1 MYNRILKRPMFR
13 RGGPSYQSQ
22 GTGITSPYDIPRGG
36 YYGGGTIGGGM
47 IHGNPMGNR
56 TGFEAPD
63 FQELPKDYQRP
74 EKEVLAEMETIYE
87 TPKGQWLDD
96 VIGSFGAYSTP
107 YKESGEAKTIGE
119 MGSEQASSIT
129 AIRKERKDK
138 QDLAK
143 LTGLEGE
150 LADIT
155 TAEAQ
160 ANKVS
165 IVELEAKLGKE
176 SALAVQGLQNS
187 GAIDVAKIQFDP
199 ARTATGLKIKEL
211 RGMLEKGII
220 EEGEFTSRLKDILSG
235 TSTGKDVNAI
245 AAALITSGQAGP
257 EDAAKQ
263 ALKIYLIIQ
272 AGISMKKGG
281 RVGYQMGTPNTGAMP
296 NQGSPN
302 IMAQATT
309 DTEVEDAYGVSVDQA
324 TEGQQAS
331 VQMPYQEFRT
341 SIPAE
346 VSDEIV
352 QLIYY
357 NQDAFADFAQIT
369 TQADVYAFNNKYGV
383 SLVLPMDTETT

>member
-1 MYNRILKRPMFR
+1 MYNRILKRPMFK
-13 RGGPSYQSQ
+13 RGGSSFQAQ
-22 GTGITSPYDIPRGG
+22 GTGITSPYDTPRRGLVQYPGG
-36 YYGGGTIGGGM
+36 YAGE
-47 IHGNPMGNR
+47 R
-56 TGFEAPD
+56 TFEDIQVDKEAIFAP
-63 FQELPKDYQRP
+63 K
-74 EKEVLAEMETIYE
+74 
-87 TPKGQWLDD
+87 KGEWLND

-107 YKESGEAKTIGE
+107 YKDDGSAKTIGE
-119 MGSEQASSIT
+119 MGAAQAEEIT
-129 AIRKERKDK
+129 KIRTARQEK

-143 LTGLEGE
+143 LSGLESEEAALIRGE
-150 LADIT
+150 
-155 TAEAQ
+155 EQ
-160 ANKVS
+160 QNKVS
-165 IVELEAKLGKE
+165 LAKLEGMIGKE
-176 SALAVQGLQNS
+176 NALAVQTLQNS

-369 TQADVYAFNNKYGV
+369 TQADIYTFNNKYGV